1 MCTVH
6 SQTPASNN
14 SNTQPPIPTPPL
26 TPHTQTKNATQCAPL
41 ALRMAKAAVDGGAEV
56 GLASGLLLEEACYA
70 RLLPTRDRLEG
81 LRAFAEKRAPQYTGE

>member
-1 MCTVH
+1 
-6 SQTPASNN
+6 
-14 SNTQPPIPTPPL
+14 
-26 TPHTQTKNATQCAPL
+26 
-41 ALRMAKAAVDGGAEV
+41 MAKAAVDGGAEV